1 MITMTLILE
10 FRKIVKHIHILSA
23 IRLHHSAGKHDR
35 PPYTPH
41 TIYPLYYYTPFTVFQ
56 VLRLAKSSSAVIF

>member
-1 MITMTLILE
+1 MYSNNIKPPNPDLSYYFY
-10 FRKIVKHIHILSA
+10 FRQTIS
-23 IRLHHSAGKHDR
+23 HSAGKHDR